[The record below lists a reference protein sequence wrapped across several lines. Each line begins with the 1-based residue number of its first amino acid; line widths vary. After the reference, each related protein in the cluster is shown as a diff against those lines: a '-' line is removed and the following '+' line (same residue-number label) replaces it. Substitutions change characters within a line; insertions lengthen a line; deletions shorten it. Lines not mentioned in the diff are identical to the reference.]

1 MGSLSW
7 GAAAQRRA
15 WGCKVPSDPTLL
27 WLCDSVTSG
36 RGWELFGHPSKRFV
50 NRGPAVTSAAEPQF
64 HSSNSQGSP
73 KETQG
78 TSGLAARSASR
89 LNRSILP
96 PPVIFRTFQL
106 SQSRTPAALPTL
118 TGAPPG
124 APHRGGTWRDGT
136 WRTAGTGPPPA
147 ARARPSAPG
156 AAADARRAPGTA
168 LFDVRPSTAQRLPA
182 RPRPLQPRTAG
193 RGGPIRR
200 GHNLRRPATPRCRY
214 PRPLRSSPLRSP
226 LTSLPHPGPPPPP
239 SRRAAVTMAPPPA
252 LPRPPPR
259 GPAPS
264 AARWR
269 APRDAG
275 AGPRMRKRFWAVLL
289 LPGLRRG
296 VWSGRLAPA
305 IVSRP
310 FAPLL
315 RLRPVA
321 LSCTV
326 LLLRSRGSG
335 AGRAVKSGGRGLS
348 VLWCPVRGAEGPWG
362 ALRSTGAAEEEV
374 GGRRG
379 RCIPR
384 LGTCGGSVG
393 VRAQL

>member
-1 MGSLSW
+1 MTHRRHRAAPSSEGPAQRSGSCGRRTARS
-7 GAAAQRRA
+7 GHGFVRRAAQHR
-15 WGCKVPSDPTLL
+15 P
-27 WLCDSVTSG
+27 
-36 RGWELFGHPSKRFV
+36 
-50 NRGPAVTSAAEPQF
+50 
-64 HSSNSQGSP
+64 
-73 KETQG
+73 
-78 TSGLAARSASR
+78 
-89 LNRSILP
+89 
-96 PPVIFRTFQL
+96 
-106 SQSRTPAALPTL
+106 
-118 TGAPPG
+118 APPCAAPASA
-124 APHRGGTWRDGT
+124 APHRGTR
-136 WRTAGTGPPPA
+136 RPHPARAQPPP
-147 ARARPSAPG
+147 S
-156 AAADARRAPGTA
+156 
-168 LFDVRPSTAQRLPA
+168 
-182 RPRPLQPRTAG
+182 
-193 RGGPIRR
+193 
-200 GHNLRRPATPRCRY
+200 RRPATPRCRY

-348 VLWCPVRGAEGPWG
+348 VLWCPVRGAEGP
-362 ALRSTGAAEEEV
+362 
-374 GGRRG
+374 
-379 RCIPR
+379 
-384 LGTCGGSVG
+384 
-393 VRAQL
+393 